1 MPLETDLLETAR
13 RLLRPRNQRGR
24 PRQADLRRAVSTAY
38 YAVFHALCRL
48 CADVVI
54 GRRPKCRRAWQ
65 QVYRAVQHGL
75 VKQQCSK
82 GRVRQAGFP
91 PEINAFCAMFLHLQE
106 RRHEADYDPLA
117 SFTLNDAQALVHL
130 AEQAV
135 SLLRDRNI
143 DSRHKRALVAWVLL
157 PKRT

>member
-13 RLLRPRNQRGR
+13 RLLQPRNRKGR

-54 GRRPKCRRAWQ
+54 GRRRDTRRAWQ
-65 QVYRAVQHGL
+65 QVYRAVQHGEAKKRCNQL
-75 VKQQCSK
+75 TKVD
-82 GRVRQAGFP
+82 FP
-91 PEINAFCAMFLHLQE
+91 FELKDFCAIFMHLQE

-117 SFTLNDAQALVHL
+117 CFTLKDVQQLVAM
-130 AEQAV
+130 AERAV
-135 SLLRDRNI
+135 RILNNSSLDRK
-143 DSRHKRALVAWVLL
+143 HKRALIAWVLF